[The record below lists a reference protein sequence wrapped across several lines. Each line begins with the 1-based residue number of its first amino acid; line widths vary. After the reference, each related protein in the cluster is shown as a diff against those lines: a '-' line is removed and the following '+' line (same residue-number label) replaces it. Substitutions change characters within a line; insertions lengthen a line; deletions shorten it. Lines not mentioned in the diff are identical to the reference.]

1 MTTCPRCGS
10 LLQTAGEPCPRC
22 LLELGRTPAEAA
34 PATSST
40 SAPRARRRA
49 DPSIEE
55 LAKRFPELEI
65 AARIGAG
72 GMGAVYKALQPR
84 IGRWV
89 ALKILSLDPADD
101 PTFAERFRR
110 EAVVLARLDHP
121 NVVKLYDFGER
132 DGLFFLLLEFV
143 DGPNLR
149 TLMKQGLLEPKQ
161 ALAIVPQM
169 CEALQFAHDEGI
181 VHRDVKP
188 ENVLLDAKGRVKIA
202 DFGLAKL
209 VDADTRDV
217 SLTEVDQIVGT
228 PHYMAPEQ
236 IRGSREVDHRADIY
250 SLGVVFYEM
259 LTGELPRGNFE
270 LPSRRVQV
278 DVKLDE
284 IVLKSLERAP
294 ERRYQHAVEVKT
306 DVESVGTEAPGT
318 REEKPVILAGISI
331 RRRRRTHGGKRLVVH
346 PNKPW
351 EFLVTYLILWLL
363 AALAWNGGPLPFI
376 IVMAFVAAMI
386 WSQTQLAVHEQP
398 ELEAMLL
405 AESKAWKAGRVLVAL
420 ALLGGGLFTFVA
432 GQVSLFPF
440 LSRTYR
446 SGPSDPASMHALKS
460 ELLPKLE
467 ERTHVPLAATLAAA
481 GDTVREEGVYVLDAE
496 DAWRSPFLVLLAPIL
511 LFGAA
516 WAVSD
521 PLNGKRPARWW
532 VAPTLATVVPIGA
545 LVLLELGCAVVSA
558 ATVETGPLAPLV
570 ESPGRSLA
578 GEKRVEERS
587 RDLRIALLRQD
598 YRVTAQG
605 SWSFGDRRPPSTSGD
620 LQVLFAEPSSPLD
633 RWRMTWRGPKRKEP
647 HAVFVLLGRVD
658 EDGRTVSSV
667 LGCDL
672 GDAPIGSPDGSDDRV
687 RATEWLGRTLA
698 SLQG

>member
-1 MTTCPRCGS
+1 MTTCPRCGTP
-10 LLQTAGEPCPRC
+10 LQYAGEPCPRC
-22 LLELGRTPAEAA
+22 LLELGRTPPDA
-34 PATSST
+34 PAASGATGST

-65 AARIGAG
+65 TARIGAG
-72 GMGAVYKALQPR
+72 GMGAVYKARQPR
-84 IGRWV
+84 IDRWV

-209 VDADTRDV
+209 VDADARDV

-306 DVESVGTEAPGT
+306 DVESVGAEATGT
-318 REEKPVILAGISI
+318 REAKPVILAGISI
-331 RRRRRTHGGKRLVVH
+331 RRRRSAHQGKRLAVH
-346 PNKPW
+346 PNKPS
-351 EFLVTYLILWLL
+351 EFLVTYLILWLV
-363 AALAWNGGPLPFI
+363 AALAWNGGTWPFVV
-376 IVMAFVAAMI
+376 VMAFVAAMI
-386 WSQTQLAVHEQP
+386 WSQVQLAVHAQP
-398 ELEAMLL
+398 ELEATLT
-405 AESKAWKAGRVLVAL
+405 AESKAWKLGRALVAL
-420 ALLGGGLFTFVA
+420 ALLGGGLFTLVA
-432 GQVSLFPF
+432 GQVSLLPL
-440 LSRTYR
+440 LSATYR
-446 SGPSDPASMHALKS
+446 AGPSDPAAMHALKS
-460 ELLPKLE
+460 QLLPKLE

-481 GDTVREEGVYVLDAE
+481 GDTVREEGVFVLDAE
-496 DAWRSPFLVLLAPIL
+496 DVWRSPFLVLLAPIL

-516 WAVSD
+516 WAVSE
-521 PLNGKRPARWW
+521 PLNGMRPRRWW
-532 VAPTLATVVPIGA
+532 TTPALATILPIGA
-545 LVLLELGCAVVSA
+545 LALLEVGCALSSA
-558 ATVETGPLAPLV
+558 ATVETGPLVPLV
-570 ESPGRSLA
+570 DSSPTPLA
-578 GEKRVEERS
+578 GSKRVEERS
-587 RDLRIALLRQD
+587 RDLRIALVRHD

-605 SWSFGDRRPPSTSGD
+605 SWSFGDLRPPSTGGE

-633 RWRMTWRGPKRKEP
+633 RWKMTWRGPKRKDP

-658 EDGRTVSSV
+658 EGGHAVSTV

-672 GDAPIGSPDGSDDRV
+672 GDAPVGSEDQV
-687 RATEWLGRTLA
+687 RAAEWLGRTLA

>member
-1 MTTCPRCGS
+1 MTTCPRCGTV
-10 LLQTAGEPCPRC
+10 LEKAGEPCPRC
-22 LLELGRTPAEAA
+22 LLELGRTPPEAA
-34 PATSST
+34 PATSSA

-49 DPSIEE
+49 DPPIEE
-55 LAKRFPELEI
+55 LAQRFPELEI
-65 AARIGAG
+65 TARIGAG
-72 GMGAVYKALQPR
+72 GMGAVYKARQPR
-84 IGRWV
+84 IDRWV
-89 ALKILSLDPADD
+89 ALKILSLDPKDD

-161 ALAIVPQM
+161 ALAVVPQM
-169 CEALQFAHDEGI
+169 CEALQFAHDEGV

-209 VDADTRDV
+209 VDADARDV

-270 LPSRRVQV
+270 LPSRRVHV

-306 DVESVGTEAPGT
+306 DVESVGTQGPRT
-318 REEKPVILAGISI
+318 REEKPVILAGLPI
-331 RRRRRTHGGKRLVVH
+331 RRRRGAHDGKKLVVH

-351 EFLVTYLILWLL
+351 EYFVTYLVLWLL
-363 AALAWNGGPLPFI
+363 AALAWNGGTWSFV

-386 WSQTQLAVHEQP
+386 WSQTQLAVHMQP
-398 ELEAMLL
+398 ELEATLI
-405 AESKAWKAGRVLVAL
+405 AEPKSWKAGRVIIAL

-432 GQVSLFPF
+432 GQVSLFPY
-440 LSRTYR
+440 LSTTYR
-446 SGPSDPASMHALKS
+446 SGPNDPASMHALKTQ
-460 ELLPKLE
+460 LLPKLE
-467 ERTHVPLAATLAAA
+467 ERTHVPLAATIAAA
-481 GDTVREEGVYVLDAE
+481 GDTVREEGVFVLDAE

-521 PLNGKRPARWW
+521 PLNGKRPAGWW
-532 VAPTLATVVPIGA
+532 KTPTLATVVPIGA
-545 LVLLELGCAVVSA
+545 LALLELGCTFVSA
-558 ATVETGPLAPLV
+558 ATVETGPLAPLIDHSV
-570 ESPGRSLA
+570 TELVNGSKRS
-578 GEKRVEERS
+578 ERWS
-587 RDLRIALLRQD
+587 SDLRIALLRQD
-598 YRVTAQG
+598 YRVTAEG
-605 SWSFGDRRPPSTSGD
+605 FWSFGDRRPPSTSGE
-620 LQVLFAEPSSPLD
+620 LRVLFAEPSSTLE
-633 RWRMTWRGPKRKEP
+633 RWRMSWRGPKRTGP

-658 EDGRTVSSV
+658 EAGRTVSTT

-672 GDAPIGSPDGSDDRV
+672 GDAPVESEDRV
-687 RATEWLGRTLA
+687 RAAEWLGRTLA

>member
-1 MTTCPRCGS
+1 MSTCPRCGS
-10 LLQTAGEPCPRC
+10 SLEKPGEPCPRC
-22 LLELGRTPAEAA
+22 LLELGRTPPEPA
-34 PATSST
+34 PPASSA

-49 DPSIEE
+49 DPPIEE

-65 AARIGAG
+65 SARIGAG
-72 GMGAVYKALQPR
+72 GMGAVYKARQPR
-84 IGRWV
+84 IDRWV

-132 DGLFFLLLEFV
+132 DGLFYLLLEFV

-161 ALAIVPQM
+161 ALGVVPQM

-181 VHRDVKP
+181 VHRDIKP

-209 VDADTRDV
+209 VDADARDV

-270 LPSRRVQV
+270 LPSRRVHV
-278 DVKLDE
+278 DVRLDE

-306 DVESVGTEAPGT
+306 DVESVGTEPT
-318 REEKPVILAGISI
+318 EHSRTYEQKPVLLAGISI
-331 RRRRRTHGGKRLVVH
+331 RRRKRAHEGKKIAVH
-346 PNKPW
+346 PSKPW
-351 EFLVTYLILWLL
+351 EFFVTHLLLWPL
-363 AALAWNGGPLPFI
+363 AALAWNGGAWPFFFA
-376 IVMAFVAAMI
+376 MAFIAAMI
-386 WSQTQLAVHEQP
+386 WSHIQLAVHAQP
-398 ELEAMLL
+398 ELEAMLTAEPKTWKVVRTL
-405 AESKAWKAGRVLVAL
+405 ATL
-420 ALLGGGLFTFVA
+420 ALLGGGLFTLVA

-440 LSRTYR
+440 LSTTYR
-446 SGPSDPASMHALKS
+446 SGPSDPASMRALKTQ
-460 ELLPKLE
+460 LLPRLE
-467 ERTHVPLAATLAAA
+467 ERTRVPLAATIAAA
-481 GDTVREEGVYVLDAE
+481 GDTVREEGVFVLDAE

-516 WAVSD
+516 WAASD

-532 VAPTLATVVPIGA
+532 TMPTLATVAPIGA
-545 LVLLELGCAVVSA
+545 LAVLELGSA
-558 ATVETGPLAPLV
+558 LFTAARVETGPLVPLV
-570 ESPGRSLA
+570 DGQVTALA

-633 RWRMTWRGPKRKEP
+633 RWRMTWRGPKRKDP

-658 EDGRTVSSV
+658 EEGRAVSTV
-667 LGCDL
+667 LGFDL
-672 GDAPIGSPDGSDDRV
+672 GDAPVGSQDRV
-687 RATEWLGRTLA
+687 RAAEWLGRTLA